1 LSTAANIASFVPVED
16 KTHLIGSAALS
27 ADNVYAD
34 DFTNTSPYQR
44 LPTALT
50 LLRAITDTDD
60 THLNYASLPDW
71 VRTVERTS
79 PGGPKD
85 RMPIEN
91 PNVFSV
97 NRMAVLTWQAV
108 QQLADQVD
116 ALEPGGGG
124 SFFKYI
130 HTDGQEDVVAD
141 MDDDTLTLVAG
152 SNITIT
158 HDAPTDTITIS
169 ASGGGGSSDLVFEDE
184 FMCSSTETGEVGLH
198 GWSFTNGS
206 VQNANAE
213 ANHPG
218 IATRRCGTTSGQVAS
233 FYPAGAGTTTRFL
246 YSEWKEITFII
257 CPVATNTDHAV
268 RVGLTSDATSNTPTN
283 GVYFERLAG
292 DTTWYR
298 VTRAASTQTRTS
310 TGVAYDASWINLRCV
325 KNGAQVDFY
334 VNGALNGSNTT
345 NIPADATALL
355 PFVQVI
361 PNSTTARDVKLDYI
375 KFSLSEPTR

>member
-1 LSTAANIASFVPVED
+1 
-16 KTHLIGSAALS
+16 
-27 ADNVYAD
+27 
-34 DFTNTSPYQR
+34 
-44 LPTALT
+44 
-50 LLRAITDTDD
+50 
-60 THLNYASLPDW
+60 
-71 VRTVERTS
+71 
-79 PGGPKD
+79 
-85 RMPIEN
+85 MPIEN

-116 ALEPGGGG
+116 ALEPGGTG

-152 SNITIT
+152 ANITIT
-158 HDAPTDTITIS
+158 HDAPTDTITFAAAGGGSTDSFQTIHTAGQADVVADSPTDTLTLVAGANIGIVHDAGTDTITIS

-257 CPVATNTDHAV
+257 CPVATNTDHTV
-268 RVGLTSDATSNTPTN
+268 RVGLTSDATSNTPAN
-283 GVYFERLAG
+283 GVYFERLNT
-292 DTTWYR
+292 DTNWFR
-298 VTRAASTQTRTS
+298 VTRAASSQQRVD
-310 TGVAYDASWINLRCV
+310 TGVAYAASWINLRLT
-325 KNGAQVDFY
+325 KNGSQVDFY
-334 VNGALNGSNTT
+334 VNDALNGSNTT
-345 NIPADATALL
+345 NIPAAATALL
-355 PFVQVI
+355 PFVQII
-361 PNSTTARDVKLDYI
+361 PSSTTARDVKLDYI